1 MRRNWLTMLTAAAL
15 LTGLCLPAAASESPA
30 QTPVQPL
37 MASAGFFDLP
47 RDHWAYA
54 PVMRLQS
61 AGVIAVDPG
70 GRFRPNDPVSR
81 SELLKMV
88 LAARHI
94 DPGLEC
100 AGVFADVPCWAWYAP
115 YVETAFRMAI
125 TDGQSE
131 WNFAPNAAVTR
142 QELFTVIVR
151 VLGRRW
157 EAANLDWGE
166 IRQAL
171 GGFADE
177 PDISGWAEPAL
188 ALAVRESLA
197 AGYADRTFH
206 PTATAT
212 RAEAATAVSRILLP
226 AEQAGRVRID
236 GRNVAFARSLELTAS
251 AFATGEPG
259 VGTETYTG
267 IRVRPGTVAVDP
279 RIIPLGRL
287 LYVQG
292 YGYSIAADIGGGIKG
307 DRIDLFTRDYD
318 EAAYGFGLQ
327 QRMVWVL
334 P

>member
-1 MRRNWLTMLTAAAL
+1 MRRNWITTLAAAAL
-15 LTGLCLPAAASESPA
+15 ITGLCLPAAASESPA
-30 QTPVQPL
+30 QPPVQPL
-37 MASAGFFDLP
+37 VASARFTDLP
-47 RDHWAYA
+47 KVHWAHD

-61 AGVIAVDPG
+61 AGVIAVDRSA
-70 GRFRPNDPVSR
+70 RFRPDDPILR

-88 LAARHI
+88 LAARRI
-94 DPGLEC
+94 DAGPEC

-125 TDGQSE
+125 TDGQSASH
-131 WNFAPNAAVTR
+131 FAPDAAVSR

-157 EAANLDWGE
+157 EAANLGWSE
-166 IRQAL
+166 IRQIL
-171 GGFADE
+171 GGFADAR
-177 PDISGWAEPAL
+177 DVAHWAEPAL

-197 AGYADRTFH
+197 AGYADGTFR
-206 PTATAT
+206 PGATAT

-226 AEQAGRVRID
+226 AAQAGQVRID
-236 GRNVAFARSLELTAS
+236 GRNVTFGRSLEMTAS

-279 RIIPLGRL
+279 RVIPLGRL

-292 YGYSIAADIGGGIKG
+292 YGYSVAADIGGAIKG
-307 DRIDLFTRDYD
+307 NRIDLFTHDYG
-318 EAAYGFGLQ
+318 EAAYRFGLQ